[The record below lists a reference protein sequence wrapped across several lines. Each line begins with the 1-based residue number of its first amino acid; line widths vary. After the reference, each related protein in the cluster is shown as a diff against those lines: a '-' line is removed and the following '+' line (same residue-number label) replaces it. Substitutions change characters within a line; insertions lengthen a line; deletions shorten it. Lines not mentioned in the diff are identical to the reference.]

1 MPSPILKYFLFVCL
15 FSHPLLSSCNQQA
28 KQKLVDTDA
37 VVKDWNQTIPGNF
50 SAQSKTVFDSINIDS
65 FIVNYPAFKTYTGE
79 IRSFYQ
85 NRNYAYAWYD
95 GGRLIEHAGNLANR
109 ILNLETEG
117 IYSTTPYKKELDS
130 LMFNVSPKSKKPD
143 LELELMLTAQYFVFS
158 KVAWQGMSSVV
169 SKSNR
174 WFLPRKKV
182 NYEQYLDSLLKTSE
196 TIGSI
201 REPVNRQYELL
212 RGWLQKY
219 RELDRHEEWKPIAM
233 PKKSYKLG
241 DSAEV
246 ISLIKKR
253 LYQLRDYD
261 GDTLS
266 IVFSDE
272 LHYAVEQFQE
282 RHGLQVDGIFAKKTL
297 EQLNVPLEDRIKQI
311 VVNMERMRWLP
322 INLNR
327 EYLVVNIPEFKLHVY
342 NADSLLWSCK
352 VVVGK
357 TVHQTTV
364 FYGEIKYV
372 VFSPYWNI
380 PNGILRKEIIPGMW
394 KDPNYLAKHDMEIT
408 GYRDGL
414 PIIRQKPGPE
424 NSLGLVKFLF
434 PNSYNIYL
442 HDTPSKSLFGELTRA
457 FSHGCIRISEPVKM
471 ANFLLKNQ
479 PEWDANRIE
488 EAMHAGIENTVTLK
502 EKVPVYIAYLT
513 AFTDRNQQLNF
524 RNDIYDLDKRL
535 ADMIISG
542 KGKY

>member
-1 MPSPILKYFLFVCL
+1 MPSPILKYFLLVFL
-15 FSHPLLSSCNQQA
+15 FINPLLSSCNQQA
-28 KQKLVDTDA
+28 KKKMVVIDA

-50 SAQSKTVFDSINIDS
+50 SAQSKTVFDSTKIDS
-65 FIVNYPAFKTYTGE
+65 FLLTYPTFKTSTSE
-79 IRSFYQ
+79 IRRFYKS
-85 NRNYAYAWYD
+85 RNYAYAWFD
-95 GGRLIEHAGNLANR
+95 DGRLVEYAGNLANR

-117 IYSTTPYKKELDS
+117 IYSNTPYKKELDS
-130 LMFNVSPKSKKPD
+130 LIYNVPTKSKQPN

-158 KVAWQGMSSVV
+158 KVAWQGMSSGA
-169 SKSNR
+169 SKSTG
-174 WFLPRKKV
+174 WYLPRKKV
-182 NYEQYLDSLLKTSE
+182 NYEQYLDSLLKSPE
-196 TIGSI
+196 PVGSI

-219 RELDRHEEWKPIAM
+219 RDLDIKEEWKPIAM

-241 DSAEV
+241 DSAAV

-253 LYQLRDYD
+253 LYQLNDYK

-266 IVFSDE
+266 TVFSDE
-272 LHYAVEQFQE
+272 LLDAVELFQG
-282 RHGLQVDGIFAKKTL
+282 RHGLEIDGVFAKKTL
-297 EQLNVPLEDRIKQI
+297 EQLNVPLENRIKQI
-311 VVNMERMRWLP
+311 LVNMERSRWLP
-322 INLNR
+322 INLDR
-327 EYLVVNIPEFKLHVY
+327 KYLAVNIPEFKLHVY
-342 NADSLLWSCK
+342 NGESLLWSCK

-372 VFSPYWNI
+372 VFSPYWNV
-380 PNGILRKEIIPGMW
+380 PNGILRKEIIPAMR
-394 KDPNYLAKHDMEIT
+394 KDQNYLAKHDMEIT

-442 HDTPSKSLFGELTRA
+442 HDTPSKSLFGESTRA
-457 FSHGCIRISEPVKM
+457 FSHGCIRVNEPVKL

-479 PEWDANRIE
+479 TEWDANRIDS
-488 EAMHAGIENTVTLK
+488 AMHAGVESTVTLK

-513 AFTDRNQQLNF
+513 AFTDRNHQLNF